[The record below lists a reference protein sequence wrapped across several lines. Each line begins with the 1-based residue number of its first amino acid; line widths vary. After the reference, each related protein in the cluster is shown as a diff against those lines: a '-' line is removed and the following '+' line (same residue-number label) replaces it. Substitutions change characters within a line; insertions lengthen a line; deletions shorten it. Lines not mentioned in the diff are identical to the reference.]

1 MFRGSRLL
9 VVIFHKKVMEKMRN
23 MTKMIMDDK
32 NHLYLSE
39 KSRMIDS

>member
-1 MFRGSRLL
+1 MFRESRLL

-23 MTKMIMDDK
+23 MTKMIMVDK
-32 NHLYLSE
+32 NYLYLLE